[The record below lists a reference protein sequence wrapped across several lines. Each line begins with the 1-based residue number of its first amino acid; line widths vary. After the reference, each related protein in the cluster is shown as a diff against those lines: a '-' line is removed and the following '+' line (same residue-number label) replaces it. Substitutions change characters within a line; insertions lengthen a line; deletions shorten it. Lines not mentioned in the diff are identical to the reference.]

1 MKQRNSY
8 SRIVQDL
15 EEWDHLSK
23 GSKIRL
29 FQHCIEKDISSF
41 LINFSNPGKY
51 DHGLGTAFSE
61 SGLSRDEVQLIGI
74 PEKGISKADGLI
86 EQVEKILDLMDT
98 DYLDLLILDLE
109 GPSEEIIAG
118 IEQLRAQE
126 KIVEIGV
133 LEDKPGEKKEFL
145 KEFPASATLSAFRFT
160 PAAVKSLTLA
170 EAASEETTQMIIP
183 VSGDWENENESLQ
196 RTGEKY
202 NLRPKELL
210 FAWLLHH
217 KAHYHPVIKGD
228 SEAVIDSAVKAFHTT
243 IIDEDLEKLPERL

>member
-8 SRIVQDL
+8 SRIIQDL
-15 EEWDHLSK
+15 EEWEHLSK

-41 LINFSNPGKY
+41 VINFSNSGNY
-51 DHGLGTAFSE
+51 DHSLGTAFSE

-74 PEKGISKADGLI
+74 PEKGYTKADELV
-86 EQVEKILDLMDT
+86 ERVEKILELMDT

-109 GPSEEIIAG
+109 GPHEEIIAA

-126 KIVEIGV
+126 KVVEIGV
-133 LEDKPGEKKEFL
+133 LEGRPGEKREFL
-145 KEFPASATLSAFRFT
+145 KDFPASATLSTLKFT

-183 VSGDWENENESLQ
+183 ISGDWENENESLK
-196 RTGEKY
+196 RTAEKY

-210 FAWLLHH
+210 FSWLLHH
-217 KAHYHPVIKGD
+217 RAHYHPVIKGD
-228 SEAVIDSAVKAFHTT
+228 SEAVIDSAYKAFHTT
-243 IIDEDLEKLPERL
+243 VIDEDLEKLPERL

>member
-15 EEWDHLSK
+15 EEWSELSK

-29 FQHCIEKDISSF
+29 FQHCIEKGISSF
-41 LINFSNPGKY
+41 LINFSKSHNY

-61 SGLSRDEVQLIGI
+61 SGLSRDEVQLIAVLD
-74 PEKGISKADGLI
+74 KGITKTEELI
-86 EQVEKILDLMDT
+86 EQVEKILNLMDT
-98 DYLDLLILDLE
+98 DYLDLIILDFA
-109 GPSEEIIAG
+109 GPHEEIIAA

-126 KIVEIGV
+126 KLVEIGV
-133 LEDKPGEKKEFL
+133 LEEKPGDKSEFL
-145 KEFPASATLSAFRFT
+145 KEFPASATLSAFKFT

-183 VSGDWENENESLQ
+183 VSGDWENENESLKK
-196 RTGEKY
+196 TAEKY

-210 FAWLLHH
+210 FSWLLHH
-217 KAHYHPVIKGD
+217 RAHFHPVIKGD
-228 SEAVIDSAVKAFHTT
+228 SEAVIDSAVNAFHAT